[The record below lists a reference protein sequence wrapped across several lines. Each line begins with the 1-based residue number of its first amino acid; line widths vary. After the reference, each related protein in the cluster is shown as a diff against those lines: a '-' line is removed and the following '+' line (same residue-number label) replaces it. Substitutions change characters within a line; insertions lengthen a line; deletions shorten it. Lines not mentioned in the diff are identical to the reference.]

1 MKIRKRLIAW
11 LCCELAVIA
20 ATLAYTPAHS
30 HSQSTTVVPSA
41 PAAVPVQQGA
51 PAHPASLGGVAT
63 GGRKGASGAS
73 GRAANTASSRRQQYG
88 AAPTVLVDPAALA
101 NGAYNNGGNAA
112 AQGPIPSPF
121 PASAKGKNGKNVI
134 TTETV
139 TTDSVR

>member
-30 HSQSTTVVPSA
+30 QSPAAVPSA

-51 PAHPASLGGVAT
+51 SAHPVSSGGVAT

-73 GRAANTASSRRQQYG
+73 GRAANGTSSRRQQYG

-101 NGAYNNGGNAA
+101 NGAYGNGGNTA
-112 AQGPIPSPF
+112 AQAPIPSPF